1 MLLQRAQSSTFGSQ
15 WPLVLT
21 WLLMRAASAAVAVA
35 VAALSRVELFELI
48 IFIFFKCVPIFIT
61 WFRLPCR
68 RLSAVVVVVRVI
80 VAVVL
85 LCLRLRWL
93 FKISSCRDD
102 AQRCAQSPPQFR
114 SQSRSQSPSQSR
126 SASHSVSVSVSV
138 SVRVERASALAATS
152 FSSYHLLAALDK
164 VFWLV
169 VVHFPF

>member
-1 MLLQRAQSSTFGSQ
+1 M
-15 WPLVLT
+15 
-21 WLLMRAASAAVAVA
+21 
-35 VAALSRVELFELI
+35 
-48 IFIFFKCVPIFIT
+48 
-61 WFRLPCR
+61 PCR
-68 RLSAVVVVVRVI
+68 RLSAVVVVRVI

-102 AQRCAQSPPQFR
+102 AQRCAQSP
-114 SQSRSQSPSQSR
+114 SQSQSQSR

-152 FSSYHLLAALDK
+152 SSSYHLLAALDK

>member
-1 MLLQRAQSSTFGSQ
+1 
-15 WPLVLT
+15 
-21 WLLMRAASAAVAVA
+21 MRAASAAVAVA

-68 RLSAVVVVVRVI
+68 RLSAVVVVVVRVI